1 VQQCLSNQ
9 LETLYNPKI
18 QTPNA
23 RQVRT
28 IDFKDGSSI
37 SFDYPE
43 DRWGNVFWGEMH
55 HESLGVQVRLDSHL
69 FSQHK
74 FWSNRTL
81 LFHGCAT
88 ASCYRNCILK
98 PKFRQTFTDEKNKIR
113 CRISFGNPEGK
124 RGLPS
129 DYFEGVIER
138 CLSSP
143 RPLSR
148 RDSSSMTTLEC

>member
-1 VQQCLSNQ
+1 
-9 LETLYNPKI
+9 
-18 QTPNA
+18 
-23 RQVRT
+23 VRT

-55 HESLGVQVRLDSHL
+55 HESLGVQVRALATFPS
-69 FSQHK
+69 FSTCYIFFPTFFAAQILVQ
-74 FWSNRTL
+74 SRIA
-81 LFHGCAT
+81 FHGCAA
-88 ASCYRNCILK
+88 ASCSGNRILK
-98 PKFRQTFTDEKNKIR
+98 PKSRQTFTDEKNKIR

-138 CLSSP
+138 CLP
-143 RPLSR
+143 
-148 RDSSSMTTLEC
+148 TQC